1 MDLQEI
7 TIQLLTFTSIRDAA
21 FKVAFAAYS
30 VLEKNSPDDQ
40 KSLVNVLFPACFS
53 LASLFAASPSKAQSP
68 INIPVAPEIS
78 GSPEPTAIETSKSE
92 EIVMMELWG
101 IQISSSDPAR
111 LSTVMDQVNREID
124 ETRRAMQYAYEDL
137 LEASRKID
145 TTWIENINT
154 RWIENN
160 DTEKNAR
167 MIAWNTGLSGMPRIS
182 LADALFR
189 INMAND
195 ASSIYKAMPCYK
207 SNDPLAKDQCAITP
221 QFAKQIETYNN
232 AATNL
237 WAPRKFQSRLDSGG
251 IIAIITQ

>member
-1 MDLQEI
+1 MKD
-7 TIQLLTFTSIRDAA
+7 
-21 FKVAFAAYS
+21 
-30 VLEKNSPDDQ
+30 
-40 KSLVNVLFPACFS
+40 KSLINVVCACCFV
-53 LASLFAASPSKAQSP
+53 ASLLSIPPIKAQSTFS
-68 INIPVAPEIS
+68 IPVDPGLPETPATS
-78 GSPEPTAIETSKSE
+78 AADLSKSE
-92 EIVMMELWG
+92 ETVMMELWG

-145 TTWIENINT
+145 ITWIENINT

-160 DTEKNAR
+160 DPEKNAR

-237 WAPRKFQSRLDSGG
+237 WTPRKISAFQCFCGHEK
-251 IIAIITQ
+251 AANQAA